1 VVAAAQVL
9 EQEIH
14 PFLPGFKDT
23 PFILYLL
30 KSQPKY
36 LERVY
41 FEQEIT
47 INRHWLQVR
56 ACPCALGPAPIAQ
69 CAACAHS
76 EQFSMA
82 CTMTFCICVPHHSR
96 SKLLHLSFSLCSQ
109 GLICHAGR
117 VDQQ

>member
-1 VVAAAQVL
+1 MGALAAAQVL

-36 LERVY
+36 LDRVY

-47 INRHWLQVR
+47 INRHWLQVC
-56 ACPCALGPAPIAQ
+56 APPCTSGPAPTSH
-69 CAACAHS
+69 CAGC
-76 EQFSMA
+76 
-82 CTMTFCICVPHHSR
+82 
-96 SKLLHLSFSLCSQ
+96 
-109 GLICHAGR
+109 G
-117 VDQQ
+117 

>member
-1 VVAAAQVL
+1 MQVL

-36 LERVY
+36 LDRVY

-56 ACPCALGPAPIAQ
+56 ACRYTLTLRQ
-69 CAACAHS
+69 
-76 EQFSMA
+76 
-82 CTMTFCICVPHHSR
+82 
-96 SKLLHLSFSLCSQ
+96 
-109 GLICHAGR
+109 
-117 VDQQ
+117 

>member
-1 VVAAAQVL
+1 MPTDAMRPPCITIMQATCNVKYCLQTVLAELQVL

-36 LERVY
+36 LDRVY

-47 INRHWLQVR
+47 INRHWLQVW
-56 ACPCALGPAPIAQ
+56 
-69 CAACAHS
+69 H
-76 EQFSMA
+76 
-82 CTMTFCICVPHHSR
+82 
-96 SKLLHLSFSLCSQ
+96 
-109 GLICHAGR
+109 
-117 VDQQ
+117 